1 MEGKLSTLVFKAFS
15 CAMLSPGATSV
26 ALTCT
31 GRNARIAVS
40 ATNEAAD
47 FKDLPLECLF
57 ASSETTT

>member
-1 MEGKLSTLVFKAFS
+1 
-15 CAMLSPGATSV
+15 MLSPGATSV